1 MGAGRSLRMGV
12 LAALV
17 ACPSLACADVE
28 NLTASRFGFDCSTT
42 PLALDDSVRQTLSE
56 IISKKWNIG
65 IPTDGELQ
73 SKLTVRLCLS
83 EDGRPENLILLAA
96 DGPHEES
103 VTQLYAAARRA
114 ILRTAIDGGL
124 PLPPDNDDTRRVLDL
139 VFDANGM
146 RTE

>member
-1 MGAGRSLRMGV
+1 MGAGRSLKMGV
-12 LAALV
+12 LAA
-17 ACPSLACADVE
+17 
-28 NLTASRFGFDCSTT
+28 
-42 PLALDDSVRQTLSE
+42 RQTVTG
-56 IISKKWNIG
+56 NIG

-96 DGPHEES
+96 DDPNDES

-114 ILRTAIDGGL
+114 ILRTAIHGGL